1 MIVRSSPEARVKSCL
16 RFLLLVVFGALSAGC
31 LGPVAGVYP
40 PVVSLGIN
48 NPIIYVTSNN
58 WHTSLTLRTDELP
71 ASLRSK
77 LQRFDAFPW
86 LEIGWGEEAFYRA
99 PEVTAG
105 LLVKAALASE
115 GSVMHVRGLTVEPLT
130 HYVEYDV
137 SVYRVKLSEEG
148 LRRLALH
155 IESAI
160 IIDDQGQASDAGAGH
175 DLDSRFI
182 HAHGRYSVLHTCN
195 HWTADALRAGGLPI
209 TPVYSFAADNVEF
222 QLRQRLERYQSDPLV
237 MRSGR

>member
-1 MIVRSSPEARVKSCL
+1 MIVRSSPEACVKSCCRL
-16 RFLLLVVFGALSAGC
+16 FVLVVFVALSVGC

-40 PVVSLGIN
+40 PVVSPGSN

-58 WHTSLTLRTDELP
+58 WHTSLVLKTDDLS

-77 LQRFDAFPW
+77 LKKFEAYPW

-99 PEVTAG
+99 PEVTTV
-105 LLVKAALASE
+105 LLLKAALASE
-115 GSVMHVRGLTVEPLT
+115 GSVIHIRGLTIEPLT

-137 SVYRVKLSEEG
+137 SVYRVKLSDEG
-148 LRRLALH
+148 LRRLAHH
-155 IESAI
+155 IESSLV
-160 IIDDQGQASDAGAGH
+160 IDDQGQASDAGAGH

-222 QLRQRLERYQSDPLV
+222 QLRQRLEPYQGDPLV
-237 MRSGR
+237 MHSGR

>member
-1 MIVRSSPEARVKSCL
+1 M
-16 RFLLLVVFGALSAGC
+16 LLMFFACSVGC
-31 LGPVAGVYP
+31 LGPVERVYP
-40 PVVSLGIN
+40 PVSSVGTESPTIF
-48 NPIIYVTSNN
+48 VTSNG
-58 WHTSLTLRTDELP
+58 WHTSLVLRNEDLP

-77 LQRFDAFPW
+77 LKNFDAFPW

-105 LLVKAALASE
+105 LLVKAALASD
-115 GSVMHVRGLTVEPLT
+115 GSVMHVRGLTVEPLS

-137 SVYRVKLSEEG
+137 SVYRVRLSDEG
-148 LRRLALH
+148 LRRLAH
-155 IESAI
+155 HVESSI
-160 IIDDQGQASDAGAGH
+160 IVNDQGAAADAGAGQ

-182 HAHGRYSVLHTCN
+182 HASGRYSVLHTCN

-209 TPVYSFAADNVEF
+209 TPVYCGAADNVEF
-222 QLRQRLERYQSDPLV
+222 QLRQRLERYQGDPLV